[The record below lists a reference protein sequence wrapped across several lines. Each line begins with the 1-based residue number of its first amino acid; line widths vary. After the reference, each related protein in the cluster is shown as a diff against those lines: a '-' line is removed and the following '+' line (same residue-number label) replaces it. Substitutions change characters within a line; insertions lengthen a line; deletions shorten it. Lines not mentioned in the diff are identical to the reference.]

1 MLGGAAAELEADGL
15 LGVNPSGSELEPMG
29 VLNASELGVN
39 PPVGLDD
46 TPWPSSIN
54 EGGLPPSLHE
64 GGLPPSLPENV
75 SATGLANVT
84 ALALPGLAAAERPP
98 CEGLGVA
105 RGTLAAGDAAA
116 SGLEE
121 KPPDGGLD

>member
-54 EGGLPPSLHE
+54 E